1 MRTKETAYV
10 LKFPACILST
20 SYLHLSYILL
30 TSYLHLTYILRTSY
44 LHLKYILLTSYLL
57 KILVLKILVLKIL
70 VLKILVLKVLVLK
83 ILVLFFLV
91 LSPSQRFRQKVAGR
105 PVLRNL
111 VGHCSEPHVFISA
124 HIISNGGYWLVLS
137 LEMLCAG
144 GACCIARP
152 WDPMDKVCVW
162 HRPSL
167 HPASN
172 LN

>member
-10 LKFPACILST
+10 LKFPGCILST

-30 TSYLHLTYILRTSY
+30 TSYLHLTYILLTSY

-57 KILVLKILVLKIL
+57 KILVLKILVLKIS

-83 ILVLFFLV
+83 ILVLKFFGTKSV
-91 LSPSQRFRQKVAGR
+91 TTISSEGGRQACVAQSSR
-105 PVLRNL
+105 PLFVASC
-111 VGHCSEPHVFISA
+111 VYQCTH
-124 HIISNGGYWLVLS
+124 ISNGGYWLVLS
-137 LEMLCAG
+137 REMLCAG

-172 LN
+172 LS